1 MSFQQRLLLLLKEI
15 SMDANRVSVLSALD
29 GIFTRLFPL
38 CDVFE
43 LRFVSHR
50 LWAPPSGNR
59 KW

>member
-38 CDVFE
+38 CDMFE
-43 LRFVSHR
+43 LRFVG